1 MGGKSYFIFAATVK
15 FTLICT
21 PTVSSAQ
28 WLITEQPSLGQQ
40 ELNEQSGFSGN
51 GIQTLPS
58 GNSNSTYSNSIP

>member
-1 MGGKSYFIFAATVK
+1 MGGKCYFIFAATVK

-28 WLITEQPSLGQQ
+28 WPITEQPSLGQQ

-51 GIQTLPS
+51 GIQTFPS
-58 GNSNSTYSNSIP
+58 GNYSNSIS